1 MRPAIVEVFERIPN
15 KIGPTNLHMIYK
27 KCQAN
32 PPMAVPTKKKLVPK
46 AIFLELEILAKIVW
60 ARVIVQSI
68 KPLKKRIAT
77 LYQYYFEKASKT
89 IHTTFTIQ

>member
-15 KIGPTNLHMIYK
+15 KIGPTNLHMMYK

-46 AIFLELEILAKIVW
+46 AIFLELEI
-60 ARVIVQSI
+60 
-68 KPLKKRIAT
+68 
-77 LYQYYFEKASKT
+77 
-89 IHTTFTIQ
+89 